1 MAPIRQIQ
9 QQLRAAGLD
18 GWLFCDFRGRDPI
31 ARSILGL
38 VPGMATRRWF
48 YLVPA
53 RGVPR
58 KLVHRIESR
67 ALDALPGR
75 RRIYGRL
82 EELERG
88 LAELLR
94 GMGTV
99 AMQYSPRNAIPYIS
113 LVDAGT
119 VELVR
124 SAGPMVASS
133 AELVQYFEA
142 RWTPAQ
148 LRMHLAAGRKIHAI
162 IERAFARAAEFAGR
176 GRRLTEYDLRQWIL
190 EQFARQ
196 GIVTAEGP
204 IAAVGPSSGDPH
216 YEPTARKSR
225 SIRRGELLL
234 LDVWGK
240 LNRPGAVYYDVTWT
254 GFLGRRVPER
264 HARVFDAV
272 RRARDA
278 AIALVDARLRA
289 GQRVRGWEADRAAR
303 DVIRAAGFGRY
314 FVHRTGHSIGAE
326 VHGNG
331 ANLDGLETH
340 DTRVLIPGTC
350 FSVEPGVYLPAFGIR
365 SEVNV
370 FVEPRHPRVTGPMQT
385 EILALE
391 A

>member
-1 MAPIRQIQ
+1 MQE
-9 QQLRAAGLD
+9 QLRAAGLD
-18 GWLFCDFRGRDPI
+18 GWLFYDFRGRDPI

-38 VPGMATRRWF
+38 APGMATRRWF

-53 RGVPR
+53 RGTPR

-75 RRIYGRL
+75 RRVYGRL

-94 GMGTV
+94 GMGAV
-99 AMQYSPRNAIPYIS
+99 AMQYSPRNAIPYVS

-124 SAGPMVASS
+124 SAGPAVVSS

-148 LRMHLAAGRKIHAI
+148 LRMHIAAGRKIHSI
-162 IERAFARAAEFAGR
+162 LERAFARAAGFARR

-190 EQFARQ
+190 DEFARQ
-196 GIVTAEGP
+196 GITTAEGP
-204 IAAVGPSSGDPH
+204 IAAVGPSSADPH
-216 YEPTARKSR
+216 YEPTARRSR
-225 SIRRGELLL
+225 AIRRGELLL

-254 GFLGRRVPER
+254 GFLGPRVPER
-264 HARVFDAV
+264 HARVFEAV

-278 AIALVDARLRA
+278 AIALIDARLRA

-303 DVIRAAGFGRY
+303 DAIRSAGFGRY
-314 FVHRTGHSIGAE
+314 FVHRTGHSIGTE

-340 DTRVLIPGTC
+340 DSRPLIPGTC
-350 FSVEPGVYLPAFGIR
+350 FSVEPGVYLPAFGVR

-370 FVEPRHPRVTGPMQT
+370 FLEPRRARVTGPMQT

>member
-1 MAPIRQIQ
+1 MPDIRAMQE
-9 QQLRAAGLD
+9 QLRAAGLD
-18 GWLFCDFRGRDPI
+18 GWLFYDFRGRDPI

-38 VPGMATRRWF
+38 APGMATRRWF

-53 RGVPR
+53 RGTPR

-75 RRIYGRL
+75 RRVYGRL

-94 GMGTV
+94 GMGAV
-99 AMQYSPRNAIPYIS
+99 AMQYSPRNAIPYVS

-124 SAGPMVASS
+124 SAGPAVVSS

-148 LRMHLAAGRKIHAI
+148 LRMHIAAGRKIHSI
-162 IERAFARAAEFAGR
+162 LERAFARAAGFARR

-190 EQFARQ
+190 DEFARQ
-196 GIVTAEGP
+196 GITTAEGP
-204 IAAVGPSSGDPH
+204 IAAVGPSSADPH
-216 YEPTARKSR
+216 YEPTARRSR
-225 SIRRGELLL
+225 AIRRGELLL

-254 GFLGRRVPER
+254 GFLGPRVPER
-264 HARVFDAV
+264 HARVFEAV

-278 AIALVDARLRA
+278 AIALIDARLRA

-303 DVIRAAGFGRY
+303 DAIRSAGFGRY
-314 FVHRTGHSIGAE
+314 FVHRTGHSIGTE

-340 DTRVLIPGTC
+340 DSRPLIPGTC
-350 FSVEPGVYLPAFGIR
+350 FSVEPGVYLPAFGVR

-370 FVEPRHPRVTGPMQT
+370 FLEPRRARVTGPMQT